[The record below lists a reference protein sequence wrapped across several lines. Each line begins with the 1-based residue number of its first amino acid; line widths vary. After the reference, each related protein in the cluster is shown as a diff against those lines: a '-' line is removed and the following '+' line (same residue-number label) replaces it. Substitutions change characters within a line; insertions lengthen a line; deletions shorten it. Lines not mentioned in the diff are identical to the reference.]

1 MRGWLKRQWRKLE
14 ERRQQKAGEYLQLL
28 KVRYHLFRAI
38 LDSNH
43 HAVSLIT
50 GLEVKL
56 TDPFLAPSLL
66 GPQISDLIETTG
78 QMVEK
83 MIRLGG
89 DRYQGLT
96 GMHQKVAVRIKTLLE
111 ELPSANGLPLCLPL
125 DQVDLRLRSAVGGKA
140 AALAHLRAKGL
151 YGVPD
156 GFVVPV
162 HACRFFLEQED
173 LSRRLLKGLAQHL
186 RASAEIPAQV
196 IRETAEEILAAPL
209 PADLEVAL
217 LAAGRAHLSE
227 GGPGLAVRSSAIAE
241 DGIEH
246 SFAGQYTTILNVTT
260 EAELV
265 TSFKKVVASSF
276 SARSIAYRL
285 HAGLDPLAFDM
296 AVLCLR
302 MIPAR
307 ASGIL
312 LTRDPTSPQAD
323 HMLISAV
330 FGLGEPA
337 VSGDAMTD
345 LYHPSRDPQ
354 AGNEP
359 PPQIARKDLRLLCR
373 PEGGVTEAP
382 VPPEQQEEPV
392 LSPRQQETLRD
403 WGLALER
410 EQATPLDIEW
420 AVDGENQ
427 LHLLQSR
434 PLKVDSRAAGILV
447 GATGPRKELLSGG
460 IATSGGRATGKVFL
474 ARSRQDLDRLPD
486 GPLILV
492 MHRSMVDAARILN
505 RIRGV
510 AVDFGNPADHL
521 SCVSREYAIPMLSGL
536 GTVTDSLEE
545 GQWVTIDAASGC
557 IWQAEQE
564 EIKAALRQ
572 GPPAGRP
579 KAPAGIDEEKL
590 EQLRNAIV
598 KLNLTDAY
606 GPTFSILE
614 CRSLHDLV
622 RFIHEKAVTLFRE
635 HHRSG
640 RGAPGRNRTQTEGAP
655 FRNPLGSVP
664 RPLAWGVRSAAP
676 LGAAAGGRAPGHG
689 RLALPGGPS
698 RGTADRHAQLCHC
711 FPGLFQPQRA
721 HGFPLHHDRLRMQRH
736 PGKQLHPVPL
746 QGRRHRSR
754 IATPAGAL
762 HHRGAAGAPFLH
774 RYAGGP
780 GQRRRGGGS
789 RTGHCRQTDH
799 ARPPARLHPA
809 ARCRHGGRRGPSSGR
824 PLLPGRRFPSLLAG
838 RQSAGKD
845 PDPVQ
850 RMMLKADPVSVR
862 ETSVISGHRCRS
874 FAQAR
879 PPAIARYA
887 GGSDRAKMRCL

>member
-557 IWQAEQE
+557 IWQAERD
-564 EIKAALRQ
+564 EIEAALRQ

-590 EQLRNAIV
+590 KQLRNAIV

-622 RFIHEKAVTLFRE
+622 RFIHEKAVMAMFNSGDMLIEKAFGTVFALDSEVPFFVSIIDLGGGLQAGTGRRRKVPPSEILSGPFRALWHGVSDPRLHWGPPPGGAPLGTVASRFLVDQAAERPIGMPNYAIVSRDYFNLNARMDFHFIMIDSVCSATPENNYIRFRFKGGGTAAASRRRRALCITEVLQE
-635 HHRSG
+635 HHFFTDMQEDLVNG
-640 RGAPGRNRTQTEGAP
+640 DVEGAPGPVIADKLTM
-655 FRNPLGSVP
+655 L
-664 RPLAWGVRSAAP
+664 
-676 LGAAAGGRAPGHG
+676 G
-689 RLALPGGPS
+689 RLL
-698 RGTADRHAQLCHC
+698 
-711 FPGLFQPQRA
+711 
-721 HGFPLHHDRLRMQRH
+721 GFTRLLDAAMVDAEA
-736 PGKQLHPVPL
+736 P
-746 QGRRHRSR
+746 HR
-754 IATPAGAL
+754 
-762 HHRGAAGAPFLH
+762 
-774 RYAGGP
+774 
-780 GQRRRGGGS
+780 
-789 RTGHCRQTDH
+789 
-799 ARPPARLHPA
+799 A
-809 ARCRHGGRRGPSSGR
+809 ARSFLEGDFHLSWLDDNQPEKTPTPSKG
-824 PLLPGRRFPSLLAG
+824 
-838 RQSAGKD
+838 
-845 PDPVQ
+845 
-850 RMMLKADPVSVR
+850 
-862 ETSVISGHRCRS
+862 
-874 FAQAR
+874 
-879 PPAIARYA
+879 
-887 GGSDRAKMRCL
+887 